1 MRAAALLA
9 LLQSAS
15 WASQPHP
22 SAATDPPLPAP
33 TPAPADPTAGL
44 RDDSMMAR
52 GPPAPTPAED
62 PTARRQNRM
71 MAPPRQVR
79 YLSFVSHAN
88 HGPSSRQPGCQRD
101 RRLWLGRSTAT
112 RRRSSAAS

>member
-9 LLQSAS
+9 LLQPAS

-33 TPAPADPTAGL
+33 TPRDPTAGL
-44 RDDSMMAR
+44 PRDDSMMAR
-52 GPPAPTPAED
+52 APPAPTPAED
-62 PTARRQNRM
+62 PTARRHDRM
-71 MAPPRQVR
+71 VAPPRQVR

-88 HGPSSRQPGCQRD
+88 HGP
-101 RRLWLGRSTAT
+101 LFA
-112 RRRSSAAS
+112 SAMLLPT